1 MSLTLQEIQ
10 DAFGLKLSGEFI
22 ETELKVVAAKREGR
36 AVVFDDTQLNLIC
49 DAMIQRCA
57 QIKTGA
63 RFKLPEGKPRKNKDA
78 AAAPPPAANTPAA
91 PPPPAAAPA
100 AVASFD
106 DMGF

>member
-22 ETELKVVAAKREGR
+22 ESELKVVPAQREGR
-36 AVVFDDTQLNLIC
+36 AVKFDDTQLNLIC

-78 AAAPPPAANTPAA
+78 APPPAANTLAA